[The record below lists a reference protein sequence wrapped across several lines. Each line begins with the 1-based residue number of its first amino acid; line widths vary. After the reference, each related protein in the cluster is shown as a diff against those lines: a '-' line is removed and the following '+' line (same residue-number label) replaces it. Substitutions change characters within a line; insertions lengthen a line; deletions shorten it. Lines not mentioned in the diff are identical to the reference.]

1 LFWKDDDERR
11 AGVSCD
17 GVPLMRAWWR
27 QLTHVLSIVGA
38 LVLLAGCTGTST
50 SGGSAGYGGN
60 SGAWS
65 DDSSGGNYN
74 FSDGSGSNTVTG
86 SGRLISRQLPVS
98 GVTSVVIGASF
109 VVHVALGAPEQATI
123 RFDDNL
129 ADLIDAR
136 VSNGTLRIGLKPGS
150 SVRNA
155 TMTAEVTVRQ
165 LDRLRAAGA
174 SDVTLASAPAGPA
187 LQLDVSGASKLTG
200 PVRVD
205 RLEVSEAGACVVTLS
220 GNAGSMRLTAAG
232 ASQLRGGDLSVA
244 DLDATLSGA
253 SQATVAVSHTLAA
266 TADGVSMLRYR
277 GSPRITRQQT
287 SGVSSIVQDSP

>member
-1 LFWKDDDERR
+1 MNSAPKFSSG
-11 AGVSCD
+11 AVA
-17 GVPLMRAWWR
+17 LMGAWWR
-27 QLTHVLSIVGA
+27 QLTHALAIIGA
-38 LVLLAGCTGTST
+38 LLLLVSCSGTAT
-50 SGGSAGYGGN
+50 DAGSAGYGGN
-60 SGAWS
+60 GGSWS
-65 DDSSGGNYN
+65 DDTSGGNYN
-74 FSDGSGSNTVTG
+74 FSTGGGLNTVTG
-86 SGRLISRQLPVS
+86 SGRLISRQLPLS

-129 ADLIDAR
+129 GDLIEAE
-136 VSNGTLRIGLKPGS
+136 VSNDTLRIGLKPSS

-155 TMTAEVTVRQ
+155 TLKAEVTVRQ
-165 LDRLRAAGA
+165 LDRLSAAGA
-174 SDVTLASAPAGPA
+174 SDVTLASAPVGPA
-187 LQLDVSGASKLTG
+187 LQLDLSGASKLSG

-205 RLEVSEAGACVVTLS
+205 RLEVSEMGSCVLSLS
-220 GNAGSMRLTAAG
+220 GNAGSMHLTAAG
-232 ASQLRGGDLSVA
+232 ASQLRGENLNVA

-277 GSPRITRQQT
+277 GSPHITRQRS